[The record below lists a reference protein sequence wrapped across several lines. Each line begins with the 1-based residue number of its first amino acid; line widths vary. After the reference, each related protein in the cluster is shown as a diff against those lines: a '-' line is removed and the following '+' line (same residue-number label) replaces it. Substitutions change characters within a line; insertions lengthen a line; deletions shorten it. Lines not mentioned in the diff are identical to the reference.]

1 NMANAYTK
9 MYIQTIFAVK
19 YRKGQRQKSWKNE
32 FFGVIGNL
40 INGMRCKTMLVNW
53 VEEHVHCL
61 LGLKPDVSVSDL
73 MKSVKARS
81 SKYINDHRLAETQ
94 FRWQEGFGAFTYSQ
108 SNVDAVFEY
117 IQNQEEHHKKMTFR
131 DEYIGLLE
139 KFNIDYDERYIF
151 DELV

>member
-1 NMANAYTK
+1 MANTYTK

-19 YRKGQRQKSWKNE
+19 YRKAQIQKNWKNQ

-40 INGMRCKTMLVNW
+40 INDMKCKTILVNG
-53 VEEHVHCL
+53 VEDHVHCL

-81 SKYINDHRLAETQ
+81 SKYINDHRLTETQ

-108 SNVDAVFEY
+108 SNLDAVYKY